1 MKLTQRYVIPVLV
14 TAPAVFWVAVAPSAN
29 ADCNSSGYATV
40 CAQGDVR
47 GGGSGATVSGPV
59 YPYDCDDDW
68 MCSDGVDVVFGP
80 IWPGRPGGPGG
91 PGRPGGGGGGGIGP
105 R

>member
-1 MKLTQRYVIPVLV
+1 MKLAKRYLIPALV
-14 TAPAVFWVAVAPSAN
+14 AAPTFFGLAVAPPAI
-29 ADCNSSGYATV
+29 ADCTSSGYATV

-59 YPYDCDDDW
+59 YPYPCEDDW
-68 MCSDGVDVVFGP
+68 LCSDGVDVNFGP
-80 IWPGRPGGPGG
+80 IWPGGGPGGPGG
-91 PGRPGGGGGGGIGP
+91 PGRPGGIGP